1 MRNILTLFLLALP
14 CIGFSQKIN
23 SAKFLN
29 EANSII
35 QFYEFERGIQ
45 RNEELVA
52 LYFAQG
58 GAEPEDC
65 LSAA

>member
-1 MRNILTLFLLALP
+1 MKNILVLCLLCFPLGA
-14 CIGFSQKIN
+14 FAQKIN
-23 SAKFLN
+23 NAKFLK

-58 GAEPEDC
+58 GAERNADK
-65 LSAA
+65 